1 MGADSSRGHGDRRY
15 AGGRRGATTVGLR
28 TIVCIVTLVLG
39 MLVAPLATEAQPR
52 TKIPQVGFLHNSRQT
67 DEPRSRR
74 LEEFRQGLRDL
85 GYVEGQNIHLE
96 VRWSEGRLDRLP
108 ELAAE
113 LVRLQVD
120 VLVVYGPQSVQ
131 AAREATS
138 TIPIVMA
145 RIDDADEHGFVASLA
160 RPGGNITGL
169 SFQTGALS
177 GKWLELLKDAV
188 PSLARVAVLWDTT
201 GTAHQRR
208 TLEQA
213 APALG
218 VHLHVVE
225 VRSPDDFDSAFA
237 AAHTAQAEGFVI
249 LASPLFGLHLPR
261 LVELAAQHRLPM
273 IGWNRRFAEAGG
285 LMAYGPKESDPSWGW
300 RRAAVFVDKILKGA
314 KPADLPVEQPMK
326 FELVINL
333 KTAKT
338 LGLTMPPALLFQAD
352 EVLQ

>member
-1 MGADSSRGHGDRRY
+1 MGADSSRVHGDRRH
-15 AGGRRGATTVGLR
+15 AGGQRGATTMWLR
-28 TIVCIVTLVLG
+28 TVGCIVTLALG
-39 MLVAPLATEAQPR
+39 MLVVPLATEAQPR
-52 TKIPQVGFLHNSRQT
+52 MKIPQVGFLHNSRQA
-67 DEPRSRR
+67 DEPRFRR

-113 LVRLQVD
+113 LVSLQVD

-145 RIDDADEHGFVASLA
+145 RVDDADEHGFVASLA

-188 PSLARVAVLWDTT
+188 PSLSRVAVLWDTT
-201 GTAHQRR
+201 GTANQRK

-213 APALG
+213 APALD

-225 VRSPDDFDSAFA
+225 VRSADDFDSAFA
-237 AAHTAQAEGFVI
+237 AAHIAQAEGFVI

-314 KPADLPVEQPMK
+314 KPADLPVEQPLR

-333 KTAKT
+333 KTAKA

-352 EVLQ
+352 EVLP